1 MKLFTFLGILL
12 LVTNLFGQYEKNNK
26 MVNPTELTKEFIK
39 DYKEWNDFA
48 YSLDE
53 SNDKNSDYKIGK
65 MYHELI
71 LKFCSSDKKYQGL
84 AYGSDSNHCPE
95 QEQVISEK
103 IESTKAIVKTKFVNK
118 KFSFITHDYEY
129 HFTLADDKWI
139 LEEIYL
145 VDDDGKY
152 KSL

>member
-1 MKLFTFLGILL
+1 MRLFTVLGILL
-12 LVTNLFGQYEKNNK
+12 LVTNLFGQNEKNNK
-26 MVNPTELTKEFIK
+26 MKNPTELTKEFIK

-53 SNDKNSDYKIGK
+53 SNDEKSDYKIEK
-65 MYHELI
+65 MYDDLI
-71 LKFCSSDKKYQGL
+71 LKFCSPEKKYQGL
-84 AYGSDSNHCPE
+84 AYGSDSDHCPK

-118 KFSFITHDYEY
+118 KFSFITHNYEY
-129 HFTLADDKWI
+129 HFSLSDNKWI
-139 LEEIYL
+139 LEELYL

-152 KSL
+152 ESL

>member
-1 MKLFTFLGILL
+1 MRIFIALGILL
-12 LVTNLFGQYEKNNK
+12 LATNVFGQREKINK
-26 MVNPTELTKEFIK
+26 MTSPTELTKEFIK
-39 DYKEWNDFA
+39 DYKKWNDFA

-53 SNDKNSDYKIGK
+53 SNDEKSDYKIGK
-65 MYHELI
+65 MYDELI
-71 LKFCSSDKKYQGL
+71 LKFCNPEKKYQGL

-103 IESTKAIVKTKFVNK
+103 IESTNAVVKTKFINK

-129 HFTLADDKWI
+129 HFTLSNKKWV
-139 LEEIYL
+139 LVELYL